1 MRILVYLGHPAH
13 YHLFKHVV
21 ASLENKG
28 HHVQIVIKEKDVLR
42 ELLEEAGCPYK
53 EVHESGP
60 KRNKLDFAFNLFIR
74 DIAVFKIAKKFKPQV
89 MLGTSAEIAHVGR
102 ILGIKSIV
110 VNEDDYE
117 VVPWFGR
124 LAYPFA
130 SFILA
135 PSVCTVGRWTNKKI
149 SYEGY
154 HELAYLHPNH
164 FKPNEEVCS
173 LLAPD
178 GERYF
183 ILRFA
188 KLTAHHDE
196 GRKGIST
203 EVAKS
208 AIKLLEPH
216 GRVYISSERILE
228 EEFEDYRIAIDPGL
242 MHSALYFS
250 SLYIGDS
257 QTMAAE
263 AAVLGTPSIRFN
275 DFVGEISYLEE
286 LEHRY
291 GLTYGISTD
300 NPDRLLRKIRVWLR
314 QADLDEEWQ
323 RRRSSML
330 NHKIDVAQF
339 MSDLIESFG
348 RPSDS
353 QLVASNINLAPQS
366 HQ

>member
-13 YHLFKHVV
+13 YHLFKNAV
-21 ASLENKG
+21 STLEGKG
-28 HHVQIVIKEKDVLR
+28 HHLQIVIKEKDVLKD
-42 ELLEEAGCPYK
+42 LLEAADCPYR
-53 EVHESGP
+53 EVRENGR
-60 KRNKLDFAFNLFIR
+60 KKNKFDFALNLLIR
-74 DIAVFKIAKKFKPQV
+74 DIAVFKIAKEFKPEV
-89 MLGTSAEIAHVGR
+89 MLGTSAEIAHVGKLLR
-102 ILGIKSIV
+102 IPSVV
-110 VNEDDYE
+110 VNEDDLQ

-130 SFILA
+130 TAIMA
-135 PSVCTVGRWTNKKI
+135 PTVCNVGRWAHKKI
-149 SYEGY
+149 NYEGY

-164 FKPNEEVCS
+164 FKPDEDVCS
-173 LLAPD
+173 LLAPN

-196 GRKGIST
+196 GRKGISA
-203 EVAKS
+203 EVAKNVINS
-208 AIKLLEPH
+208 LEPH

-228 EEFEDYRIAIDPGL
+228 EEFEDYRIAIDPSL

-275 DFVGEISYLEE
+275 DFVGEINYLEE

-291 GLTYGISTD
+291 GLTYGIST
-300 NPDRLLRKIRVWLR
+300 NSPDRLLQKINVWLR
-314 QADLDEEWQ
+314 QSDLDEEWT
-323 RRRSSML
+323 RRRNSML
-330 NHKIDVAQF
+330 RQKIDVAQF
-339 MSDLIESFG
+339 MSNLIESFG
-348 RPSDS
+348 RPSSS
-353 QLVASNINLAPQS
+353 QLVAPDINHVPQS
-366 HQ
+366 HL